1 LTNYLS
7 SVPAVAVGVVV
18 VVASASFV
26 VEHVAFVAADDLEHF
41 ASVAAVV
48 VVVDV
53 CLGHGHLSFVV
64 VLLFHENLV
73 GFLSVFRPLALH
85 VDFAVPVADVDV
97 VSELADPAS
106 VSAFYLVAVVVA
118 VVVVSC
124 LELKLEWTK
133 GVSLVEHVEQA
144 V

>member
-7 SVPAVAVGVVV
+7 SVLAVAVGVVV
-18 VVASASFV
+18 AVSASFV

-41 ASVAAVV
+41 ASVAVVV

-53 CLGHGHLSFVV
+53 CLGHVRLSFVV
-64 VLLFHENLV
+64 ALLFHENLG
-73 GFLSVFRPLALH
+73 GFLSVFRPLVSQ
-85 VDFAVPVADVDV
+85 VDVAVPVADVDV

-106 VSAFYLVAVVVA
+106 VSAFYLVAVVAVA

-133 GVSLVEHVEQA
+133 GVSLVEHVEPA